1 MSTAKDRGGEKWFIT
16 PSFGKDALLTLGC
29 ELFSCNGMQQK
40 KKKDLKAPTRLPL
53 GFGVI
58 YGYQGL
64 DTDYRP
70 GYKSHKYYDK
80 LLGGTARVL
89 LRERQWTKLVLR
101 VKSKLEYS
109 SAWLK

>member
-1 MSTAKDRGGEKWFIT
+1 MSTAKDRGGEKGFMT

-29 ELFSCNGMQQK
+29 ELFSCNGMQPK
-40 KKKDLKAPTRLPL
+40 KKGLRAPTRLPL

-64 DTDYRP
+64 DTDCRP
-70 GYKSHKYYDK
+70 SYKSHKYYDK
-80 LLGGTARVL
+80 SLGGTAHVL
-89 LRERQWTKLVLR
+89 LSEQQWTKPVLR